1 MIFPGISII
10 LNQEEFMHNTK
21 IDISK
26 ETREQIIGLL
36 NARLADSLDLKSQ
49 AKQAHW
55 NVKGPHFI
63 ALHELFDQVATEV
76 EAFTDLIAERVTTLG
91 GTAEGTVRVAAEKS
105 TLNQYPLE
113 ITDGRDHVDALS
125 TALADFGRRVRANI
139 DESDEAGDK
148 DTADLFTEVSRG
160 TDKLLWFVEA
170 HIQS

>member
-1 MIFPGISII
+1 
-10 LNQEEFMHNTK
+10 MHNTK

-26 ETREQIIGLL
+26 DTREQVVGLL
-36 NARLADSLDLKSQ
+36 NARLADALDLKSQ

-55 NVKGPHFI
+55 NVKGIHFI
-63 ALHELFDQVATEV
+63 ALHELFDQVATEA
-76 EAFTDLIAERVTTLG
+76 EAFSDLIAERVTTLG

-125 TALADFGRRVRANI
+125 SALADFGKRVRENI
-139 DESDEAGDK
+139 DEADEAGDM